1 MNVEH
6 SGDPFIKDSMREF
19 GETIFAEMS
28 ALAAKTGAINLGH
41 GFPDTDGPQEIC
53 LLYTSPS
60 PRDQR
65 GSRMP
70 SSA

>member
-1 MNVEH
+1 MLHN
-6 SGDPFIKDSMREF
+6 SQRDFIKRHIGPSDEDQLKMLKELGFNSLDNL
-19 GETIFAEMS
+19 ID
-28 ALAAKTGAINLGH
+28 KTVPENIQ
-41 GFPDTDGPQEIC
+41 FRDC